1 MTQDPGGTDDIT
13 QETWVMV
20 ARVRERA
27 TRVPLGADLG
37 SLAVD
42 AALAPVRDMT
52 PDEIRRLGATAVDQA
67 RQISF
72 LLGKLAGLL
81 DDEHEERP

>member
-1 MTQDPGGTDDIT
+1 
-13 QETWVMV
+13 
-20 ARVRERA
+20 
-27 TRVPLGADLG
+27 
-37 SLAVD
+37 
-42 AALAPVRDMT
+42 MT